1 MWHSGLKRVR
11 IVVGGRP
18 MHARVALDLAPAG
31 APEVVLVHGLVVSSR
46 YMVPTAAR
54 LAPDC
59 RVYAP
64 DLPGFG
70 RSAAPPHALDIPG
83 LADALAGWMR
93 ALGLGRVA
101 LVGNSLG
108 CQVIVEL
115 ALRYPE
121 HVERLVLTGPTMDR
135 RGRTV
140 LEQARRLLLDVP
152 RERLSL
158 LAPWMRD
165 YFSAGARRT
174 LRTFWYGLT
183 DPVEAKLP
191 RVQVPALVVRGER
204 DPIVPQAWAEEVAR
218 LLPMGR
224 LVVIQSAGHNPMW
237 DCPAAFNR
245 VVLDFLAADAPSAGG
260 MRLVDCRS
268 AGQAST

>member
-1 MWHSGLKRVR
+1 MLKRVWA
-11 IVVGGRP
+11 VVGGLP
-18 MHARVALDLAPAG
+18 MHARVALNLAPAG
-31 APEVVLVHGLVVSSR
+31 APVVVLVHGLVVSSR
-46 YMVPTAAR
+46 YMIPTVVR

-70 RSAAPPHALDIPG
+70 RSAAPPHVLDIHG
-83 LADALAGWMR
+83 LADALVGWMR
-93 ALGLGRVA
+93 ALGLGRVS

-108 CQVIVEL
+108 CQVIVDV

-121 HVERLVLTGPTMDR
+121 HVERIVLTGPTMDR
-135 RGRTV
+135 RGRAG

-152 RERLSL
+152 RERPSL
-158 LAPWMRD
+158 LVRWARD
-165 YFSAGARRT
+165 YLSAGAHRT

-191 RVQVPALVVRGER
+191 RVQIPALVVRGER

-224 LVVIQSAGHNPMW
+224 LVVIPG
-237 DCPAAFNR
+237 
-245 VVLDFLAADAPSAGG
+245 APHALNYS
-260 MRLVDCRS
+260 RSRELVRIIRPFICGDRYW
-268 AGQAST
+268 AMNNDPVKQRAPDVQQA